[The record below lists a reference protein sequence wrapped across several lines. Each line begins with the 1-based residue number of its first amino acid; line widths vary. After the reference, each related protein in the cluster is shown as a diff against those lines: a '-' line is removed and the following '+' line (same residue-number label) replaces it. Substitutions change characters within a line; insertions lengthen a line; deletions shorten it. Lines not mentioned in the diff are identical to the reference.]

1 MVRNYR
7 LAAQPAMAGDRVV
20 VYATGID
27 RLTNISARIG
37 DSQIAPAAMGPVP
50 NRPGVFWIALSVPDG
65 ITRDN
70 NARLLLTGDSPEG
83 ISVSTNLVSIAIEEK
98 GR

>member
-1 MVRNYR
+1 

-27 RLTNISARIG
+27 RLTNIYAKIG

-50 NRPGVFWIALSVPDG
+50 NRPGVFWVAVVIPDG
-65 ITRDN
+65 VTRDN
-70 NARLLLTGDSPEG
+70 HTPLLLTGDTGEG
-83 ISVSTNLVSIAIEEK
+83 IRVSTNLVSIAVEARI
-98 GR
+98 R